1 MERSKDRGADKT
13 SRLNNFMER
22 SKKREADA

>member
-13 SRLNNFMER
+13 SRSSNLMER
-22 SKKREADA
+22 RKQREADA